1 MEQLR
6 MHWKNDGTPAKPPVI
21 PEGFT
26 VVTFPELE
34 NALDKWLDIMQYGL
48 SDRREDADYY
58 KKCMLDLPGY
68 EEDKCF
74 FVLEN
79 GKAVASIT
87 VVCNY
92 ETKAGLIHMVG
103 SLPEC
108 RGKGVG
114 RLLGSIGEYVLKT
127 AGMQTASLKTDDF
140 RVAAIKVYLGV
151 GFQPDLSTED
161 FVQRW
166 DAIFSAIK
174 NAK

>member
-1 MEQLR
+1 MAQLI
-6 MHWKNDGTPAKPPVI
+6 MHWKNDGAPADPLVLPD
-21 PEGFT
+21 GFQ
-26 VVTFPELE
+26 VVTLPELE
-34 NALDKWLDIMQYGL
+34 NGVETWLDIMQYGL
-48 SDRREDADYY
+48 SDKLENADYY
-58 KKCMLDLPGY
+58 QKCMLDLPGY
-68 EEDKCF
+68 EEEKCF

-92 ETKAGLIHMVG
+92 ETKAGLFHMVG

-114 RLLGSIGEYVLKT
+114 KMLGNIGEHVLKT

-140 RVAAIKVYLGV
+140 RIPAIKVYLGV
-151 GFQPDLSTED
+151 GFRPDLSNED

-166 DAIFSAIK
+166 DAIFSVIQVSK
-174 NAK
+174 